1 METRTRKTPGNLLE
15 FQSLF
20 RVKQQ
25 NVKRWPGSR
34 SGFIAATR
42 AFRGKRKYY
51 PKYSGDG
58 RRPLWQYVFSLG
70 KYFIGRESSRSCD
83 PGSRASQKSGKLLNL
98 ASLLS
103 ASIVLSPVFQ
113 QCHKTHYLRVN
124 RDVDKFA
131 KEREASRAESK
142 KFVSFPMLHWHHALQ
157 LFSLWSLSSRNISRD
172 PTVFVF
178 ETQTVGC
185 SLRVQTRRP
194 IPLVPRDSQPEERRQ
209 LAKPGEVGGSCDSSL
224 YSVPWE
230 NIARAEKMDGE
241 RRQDSLAERD
251 KMPERGSVSRDE
263 EVGEGRRNG
272 GLA

>member
-25 NVKRWPGSR
+25 NVKRWLGSR

-98 ASLLS
+98 VSLLS

-113 QCHKTHYLRVN
+113 QRHKTHYLRVN
-124 RDVDKFA
+124 LTWISLQTKGKLRGRSPKNLFPSRCSIGTMRCNYSPYGLFRL
-131 KEREASRAESK
+131 ETEAEI
-142 KFVSFPMLHWHHALQ
+142 PPC
-157 LFSLWSLSSRNISRD
+157 LSSK
-172 PTVFVF
+172 
-178 ETQTVGC
+178 
-185 SLRVQTRRP
+185 
-194 IPLVPRDSQPEERRQ
+194 RRQ
-209 LAKPGEVGGSCDSSL
+209 LDARSAFRRGDPFRLSLAIPSQKSGGSWRNS
-224 YSVPWE
+224 
-230 NIARAEKMDGE
+230 AK
-241 RRQDSLAERD
+241 LAAPATRVYTTFHG
-251 KMPERGSVSRDE
+251 KT
-263 EVGEGRRNG
+263 
-272 GLA
+272 